1 MDNDKIIIILLVVI
15 IVMILIGFLA
25 FNPFKQECNISV
37 VSADSLTVGDQF
49 AIYVSDSNS
58 NPVANVQVSVSFV
71 GSNGAVSTKQVTTDA
86 SGNAAVSLSDLP
98 AGAYNVTCNVL
109 ENNNYRES
117 SVSKQIAVNEVQTQV
132 SQPTGVSDDGYSYY
146 PQSGPA
152 VDSRGI
158 TREYAMAHNM
168 HYISQSI
175 DGMDAGVYVR
185 YDSKAGSYHT

>member
-1 MDNDKIIIILLVVI
+1 MDNEKIIIILLVVI

-49 AIYVSDSNS
+49 AIFLSDSNS
-58 NPVANVQVSVSFV
+58 NPVANAQISISFI
-71 GSNGAVSTKQVTTDA
+71 GSNGEVSTKHATTDA

-168 HYISQSI
+168 HYISQRI
-175 DGMDAGVYVR
+175 DGMDAGVYVP

>member
-1 MDNDKIIIILLVVI
+1 M
-15 IVMILIGFLA
+15 
-25 FNPFKQECNISV
+25 
-37 VSADSLTVGDQF
+37 
-49 AIYVSDSNS
+49 
-58 NPVANVQVSVSFV
+58 
-71 GSNGAVSTKQVTTDA
+71 
-86 SGNAAVSLSDLP
+86 P

-168 HYISQSI
+168 HYISQRI
-175 DGMDAGVYVR
+175 DGMDAGVYVP

>member
-49 AIYVSDSNS
+49 AIFLSDSNS
-58 NPVANVQVSVSFV
+58 NPVANAQISISLI
-71 GSNGAVSTKQVTTDA
+71 GAIGEVSTKQATTDA

-132 SQPTGVSDDGYSYY
+132 SQPTGISDDGFTYY

-185 YDSKAGSYHT
+185 YDSKACPYHT

>member
-1 MDNDKIIIILLVVI
+1 MDNEKIIIILLAVI
-15 IVMILIGFLA
+15 VVMILIGFLVV
-25 FNPFKQECNISV
+25 NPFKQECNISV

-49 AIYVSDSNS
+49 AIFLSDSNS
-58 NPVANVQVSVSFV
+58 NPVANAQISISFV
-71 GSNGAVSTKQVTTDA
+71 SSNGEVSTKQATTDA

-117 SVSKQIAVNEVQTQV
+117 SVSKQIAVNEVHTQV
-132 SQPTGVSDDGYSYY
+132 SQPTGISDDGYSYY

-168 HYISQSI
+168 HYISQRI
-175 DGMDAGVYVR
+175 DGMDAGVYVP

>member
-1 MDNDKIIIILLVVI
+1 MGNDKIIIILLAVI
-15 IVMILIGFLA
+15 VVMILIGFLA

-37 VSADSLTVGDQF
+37 VSMDSLTVGDQF
-49 AIYVSDSNS
+49 LVFVSDSNS
-58 NPVANVQVSVSFV
+58 NPASNAQISISFV
-71 GSNGAVSTKQVTTDA
+71 GSNGAVSTKQLTTDA
-86 SGNAAVSLSDLP
+86 SGNAALSLSDLP
-98 AGAYNVTCNVL
+98 AGAYNVTCKVL
-109 ENNNYRES
+109 GDNNYRES

-132 SQPTGVSDDGYSYY
+132 SQPTGLSDDGYSYY

-152 VDSRGI
+152 VDSRGV

-168 HYISQSI
+168 HYISQRI

>member
-15 IVMILIGFLA
+15 IVMILIGFLVV
-25 FNPFKQECNISV
+25 NPFKQECNISV

-49 AIYVSDSNS
+49 AIFLSDSNS
-58 NPVANVQVSVSFV
+58 NPVANAQISISFI
-71 GSNGAVSTKQVTTDA
+71 GSNGEVSTKQATTDA

>member
-49 AIYVSDSNS
+49 AIFLSDSNS
-58 NPVANVQVSVSFV
+58 NPVANAQISISFV
-71 GSNGAVSTKQVTTDA
+71 SSNGEVSTKHATTDA

-117 SVSKQIAVNEVQTQV
+117 SVSKQIAVNEVQSQV

-168 HYISQSI
+168 HYISQRI
-175 DGMDAGVYVR
+175 DGMDAGVYVP

>member
-1 MDNDKIIIILLVVI
+1 MDNEKIIIILLAVI
-15 IVMILIGFLA
+15 VVMILIGFLVV
-25 FNPFKQECNISV
+25 NPFKQECNISV

-49 AIYVSDSNS
+49 AIFLSDSNS
-58 NPVANVQVSVSFV
+58 NPVANAQISISFV
-71 GSNGAVSTKQVTTDA
+71 GSNGEVSTKQATTDA

-117 SVSKQIAVNEVQTQV
+117 SVSKQIAVNDVQTQV

-168 HYISQSI
+168 HYISQRI
-175 DGMDAGVYVR
+175 DGMDAGVYVP

>member
-1 MDNDKIIIILLVVI
+1 MDNEKIIIILLAVI
-15 IVMILIGFLA
+15 VVMILIGFLVV
-25 FNPFKQECNISV
+25 NPFKQECNISV

-49 AIYVSDSNS
+49 AIFLSDSNS
-58 NPVANVQVSVSFV
+58 NPVANAQISISFI
-71 GSNGAVSTKQVTTDA
+71 GSNGEVSTKQATTDA

-168 HYISQSI
+168 HYISQRI
-175 DGMDAGVYVR
+175 DGMDAGVYVP